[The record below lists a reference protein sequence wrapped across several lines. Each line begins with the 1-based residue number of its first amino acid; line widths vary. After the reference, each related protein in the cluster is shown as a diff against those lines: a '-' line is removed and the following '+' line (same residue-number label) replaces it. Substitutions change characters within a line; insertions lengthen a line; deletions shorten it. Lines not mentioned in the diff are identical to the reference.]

1 MAFGKWFKKDAE
13 QTLVQQQA
21 PIQDELPMI
30 QTSYGKQA
38 GQTYR
43 QWGLKVC
50 AMADGGNYT
59 LVPFLHSVYHHIHKE
74 QVENEALQEEERR
87 KIQSRIEQKRN
98 DVELLNNQLNDCKM
112 KQQEKRDKIVELD
125 TERRE
130 LRNRAYEVNKAAKLK
145 LILGIVILVP
155 LTFYLF
161 LFYSS
166 TFYSAFFKDFGA
178 SANVLNSMFD
188 AEALSKAWETS
199 VTELAFVLCAPI
211 IFMGLGFSLHFF
223 TVQKSWTKYF
233 KMAAILCITF
243 IFDAILAYMIG
254 KHLHEMEVII
264 GTAALNSTYGFSDAV
279 QDINTWAVIF
289 CGFIVYIIWGIVF
302 DMAMSAYDQLD
313 LNKINIKAIEEQKK
327 VLEAEIAEEK
337 QKEQELNNQIN
348 SHNNDISGLTVQLG
362 RTVIIDK
369 AAIRTE
375 MTNFFTGWAAQMN
388 VLGKSQQEQQEA
400 NATFENT
407 VNALLND

>member
-1 MAFGKWFKKDAE
+1 MITLKSIFSSDASKAPE
-13 QTLVQQQA
+13 QAAIPQPQNPNNRQ
-21 PIQDELPMI
+21 E
-30 QTSYGKQA
+30 GE
-38 GQTYR
+38 TYHH
-43 QWGLKVC
+43 WGLRVC
-50 AMADGGNYT
+50 AIADGGCFTLRPYLHNVYNY
-59 LVPFLHSVYHHIHKE
+59 IHRE

-87 KIQSRIEQKRN
+87 KVQSQIDQKRN
-98 DVELLNNQLNDCKM
+98 DIEVLNGQLNDCKQ
-112 KQQEKRDKIVELD
+112 KQEEKRNKIAELN
-125 TERRE
+125 TEKRE
-130 LRNRAYEVNKAAKLK
+130 LRNKAYEVNKAAKLK
-145 LILGIVILVP
+145 LIIGLVILVP

-188 AEALSKAWETS
+188 AEALSKALDTS

-223 TVQKSWTKYF
+223 TIQKSWTKYF

-243 IFDAILAYMIG
+243 VFDAILAYMIG
-254 KHLHEMEVII
+254 KHLHEMAVII
-264 GTAALNSTYGFSDAV
+264 GTANLNSTYGFSEAV
-279 QDINTWAVIF
+279 ADINTWAVIF

-302 DMAMSAYDQLD
+302 DMTMSAYDQLD
-313 LNKINIKAIEEQKK
+313 LNKININALDEQVK
-327 VLEAEIAEEK
+327 VLEGEIDAEKE
-337 QKEQELNNQIN
+337 KEQNLNNQIN
-348 SHNNDISGLTVQLG
+348 GLNNDIAGLTVMLG
-362 RTVIIDK
+362 KTVIIDK

-388 VLGKSQQEQQEA
+388 VLGKTQQEQQEA

-407 VNALLND
+407 INALLN